1 MVSLQGKIDYREITR
16 KRLVSAVS
24 VMFAG
29 HSSSWWWCG
38 AACGCRVLECDDG
51 ERMLVNICPID
62 LVHSPLVTVVG
73 RVTALLPLV
82 TTCDHRR
89 CATIKH
95 DSMTHPCPALHC
107 TALHCMSPSRLCH
120 LYSVDQTAVKMS
132 EGQ

>member
-24 VMFAG
+24 VMFAA
-29 HSSSWWWCG
+29 HSSLRV
-38 AACGCRVLECDDG
+38 AAECWSVMTGRGCWSIFV
-51 ERMLVNICPID
+51 PID

-95 DSMTHPCPALHC
+95 DSMTHPCTALHC
-107 TALHCMSPSRLCH
+107 TACPSSRLCH

-132 EGQ
+132 EEQ

>member
-1 MVSLQGKIDYREITR
+1 M
-16 KRLVSAVS
+16 
-24 VMFAG
+24 
-29 HSSSWWWCG
+29 
-38 AACGCRVLECDDG
+38 LECDDG

-95 DSMTHPCPALHC
+95 DSMTHLMLHSPALHVHHLGC
-107 TALHCMSPSRLCH
+107 AISAVLIREQLRCARSSVSIVSVVTRRQSIVTRRPSP
-120 LYSVDQTAVKMS
+120 QTVT
-132 EGQ
+132 

>member
-24 VMFAG
+24 VMFAA
-29 HSSSWWWCG
+29 HSSSCWWCG
-38 AACGCRVLECDDG
+38 AACGCRVLECDDVMTG
-51 ERMLVNICPID
+51 RGCWSIFVPID

-95 DSMTHPCPALHC
+95 DI
-107 TALHCMSPSRLCH
+107 
-120 LYSVDQTAVKMS
+120 
-132 EGQ
+132 

>member
-24 VMFAG
+24 VMFAA
-29 HSSSWWWCG
+29 HSSCWSG

-51 ERMLVNICPID
+51 ERIRRGCWSIFVPID

-95 DSMTHPCPALHC
+95 DSMTHPLHTALHC
-107 TALHCMSPSRLCH
+107 TACPPSRLCH
-120 LYSVDQTAVKMS
+120 LCSVDQRAVKMS